1 MTSDLVWDS
10 VFVFENV
17 ALPRRGGLG
26 AGAGLTLWK
35 LAWFS
40 QDISRAREG
49 ACFSRAYKADFEFTR
64 SVAIY

>member
-10 VFVFENV
+10 VFVFEDV
-17 ALPRRGGLG
+17 ALLRRDGLG

-40 QDISRAREG
+40 QDISGAWEG
-49 ACFSRAYKADFEFTR
+49 ACFSRAYEADFEFTR